1 MPRSATAV
9 GFSGGGARLQE
20 TLIPNPV
27 RKFDGEYFRRLPN
40 PVTDPGSSVVGGF
53 SGFAILKNEGQKKR
67 NRLCVSRGR
76 RSVQGFRGRN

>member
-1 MPRSATAV
+1 VLRSATAV

-40 PVTDPGSSVVGGF
+40 PVTYPGSSVVGGF
-53 SGFAILKNEGQKKR
+53 SGFAILKNEGPKKKKSALR
-67 NRLCVSRGR
+67 VAGAAFGAGLPRT
-76 RSVQGFRGRN
+76 